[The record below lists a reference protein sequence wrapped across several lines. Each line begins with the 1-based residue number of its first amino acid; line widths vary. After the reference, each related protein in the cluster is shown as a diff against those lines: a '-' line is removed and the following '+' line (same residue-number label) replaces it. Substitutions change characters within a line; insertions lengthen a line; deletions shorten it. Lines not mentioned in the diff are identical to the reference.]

1 MSQER
6 DYDEEG
12 RFEISE
18 SDVDEGTDR
27 VGSPR
32 KCSGCRRPCSEHKG
46 GPTGR
51 KCKLEPLDEEQGK
64 ERYKEWN
71 AKRRKNNTPVRDNRS
86 TSASSLPDMA
96 GSAPSGRTAP
106 SKVTPGVESQ
116 LSIESRIVQRLLTAI
131 QDISPAMPIL
141 G

>member
-6 DYDEEG
+6 GNDEEG

-18 SDVDEGTDR
+18 SDVDEGTDKVR
-27 VGSPR
+27 SLR
-32 KCSGCRRPCSEHKG
+32 KCSRYRRPCSEHKG
-46 GPTGR
+46 PIGTR
-51 KCKLEPLDEEQGK
+51 CKLEPRDEEQV
-64 ERYKEWN
+64 EEHYKEWN
-71 AKRRKNNTPVRDNRS
+71 ARRRKNKTPVRDNRS
-86 TSASSLPDMA
+86 PSASSVPDMA
-96 GSAPSGRTAP
+96 GRAPSGSTTP
-106 SKVTPGVESQ
+106 PKVTPGVESQ